1 MEFLTQV
8 NWIAVLVGG
17 VFNMT
22 VGALW
27 YGPLF
32 GKLWLKAIGKTQDE
46 TKRRAGIVVLPLLA
60 GLVSAYVLAALIS
73 GLHIPAWWQGA
84 LFGAIAYVG
93 IGATATL
100 IVGTFEASSRDAWLL
115 YTIYQVIVFGALGSM
130 FVLWK

>member
-8 NWIAVLVGG
+8 NWIAVLVGA
-17 VFNMT
+17 VFNLT
-22 VGALW
+22 VGVLW

-32 GKLWLKAIGKTQDE
+32 GKLWLKAIGRTQHE

-60 GLVSAYVLAALIS
+60 GLVSAYALAALIS
-73 GLHIPAWWQGA
+73 GLHITIWWQGA